1 MTDMRVVGFQ
11 HGKREEIAKTGRKGI
26 PKKRRNSKRE
36 EGIPK
41 RGRNSKERKK
51 FQREEEKTENIHCTI
66 S

>member
-26 PKKRRNSKRE
+26 PKKGRNSKRE

-41 RGRNSKERKK
+41 RGKKDRKHSLY
-51 FQREEEKTENIHCTI
+51 N
-66 S
+66 